1 MEKNMSFRLQVIT
14 VALGAAFIL
23 PSVAAA
29 QTPYPT
35 TFGLKAGV
43 NSSTLSSDDDLLD
56 VGSRW
61 GAVAGGFVGRNISE
75 NLGIQLEGLFSQ
87 RGANDKSRGG
97 DTSLRL
103 TYLDL
108 PLTARFGSTTANNM
122 HFHAFTGPQLGIKL
136 SAKAKDDFLDTEIDL
151 DDDVKSW
158 DFGWTVGAGVEMNRV
173 SLDARYTLG
182 LTNIDNFDANSST
195 KNRTFTVLLGYR
207 FQ

>member
-1 MEKNMSFRLQVIT
+1 MSFRVRLIT
-14 VALGAAFIL
+14 AALGAAIML

-29 QTPYPT
+29 QSVYPA

-43 NSSTLSSDDDLLD
+43 NSSNLSSDDDLLD
-56 VGSRW
+56 LGSRW
-61 GAVAGGFVGRNISE
+61 GAVAGAFVGKNISE

-87 RGANDKSRGG
+87 RGANDKTSGS

-103 TYLDL
+103 TYLDV

-136 SAKAKDDFLDTEIDL
+136 SAKAKDDFLGTEIDL
-151 DDDVKSW
+151 DDEVKSW
-158 DFGWTVGAGVEMNRV
+158 DFGWTVGAGVEVNRV

-182 LTNIDNFDANSST
+182 LTNIDNSDSDGSL

-207 FQ
+207 FR

>member
-1 MEKNMSFRLQVIT
+1 MEKNMSFRFRVIT
-14 VALGAAFIL
+14 LALGAAIML

-29 QTPYPT
+29 QTAYPA

-56 VGSRW
+56 VGSLW
-61 GAVAGGFVGRNISE
+61 GAVAGAFIGKNMSD
-75 NLGIQLEGLFSQ
+75 NLSLQLEGLFSQ
-87 RGANDKSRGG
+87 RGAKDNTFG
-97 DTSLRL
+97 DDAKIRL
-103 TYLDL
+103 TYLDV
-108 PLTARFGSTTANNM
+108 PLTARFGSTTANNV

-136 SAKAKDDFLDTEIDL
+136 SSKYTDDADSDVDL
-151 DDDVKSW
+151 DDSVKSW

-182 LTNIDNFDANSST
+182 LTNIDESDSGSSL

-207 FQ
+207 FR

>member
-1 MEKNMSFRLQVIT
+1 MSFRLRVIT
-14 VALGAAFIL
+14 LALGAAIAV

-29 QTPYPT
+29 QTVYPT

-43 NSSTLSSDDDLLD
+43 NSSTVNSDDDFLD

-61 GAVAGGFVGRNISE
+61 GAVAGAFVGRNISE

-87 RGANDKSRGG
+87 RGANDKTSGS

-108 PLTARFGSTTANNM
+108 PLTARFGSTTGDNL

-136 SAKAKDDFLDTEIDL
+136 SAKAKDDRGTEIDL
-151 DDDVKSW
+151 DDELKSW
-158 DFGWTVGAGVEMNRV
+158 DFGWTAGVGVEMNRI

-182 LTNIDNFDANSST
+182 LTNIDNSDSDSSL

>member
-1 MEKNMSFRLQVIT
+1 MSFRLRVIT
-14 VALGAAFIL
+14 VALGAAIML

-29 QTPYPT
+29 QTVYPT

-56 VGSRW
+56 VGSLW
-61 GAVAGGFVGRNISE
+61 GAVAGAFIGKNITD

-87 RGANDKSRGG
+87 RGAKDNTFG
-97 DTSLRL
+97 DDAKIRL
-103 TYLDL
+103 TYLDV

-136 SAKAKDDFLDTEIDL
+136 SSKYTDDADSDVDL
-151 DDDVKSW
+151 DDQVKSW
-158 DFGWTVGAGVEMNRV
+158 DFGWRVGAGVEMNRV

-182 LTNIDNFDANSST
+182 LTNIDESDSGSSL

-207 FQ
+207 FR

>member
-1 MEKNMSFRLQVIT
+1 MSFRSRVIT
-14 VALGAAFIL
+14 VALGAAIML

-29 QTPYPT
+29 QAVYPT

-61 GAVAGGFVGRNISE
+61 GAVAGGFVGRNITD

-87 RGANDKSRGG
+87 RGANDK
-97 DTSLRL
+97 TSGLDNSIRL
-103 TYLDL
+103 TYLDV
-108 PLTARFGSTTANNM
+108 PLTARVGSTTGNNM

-136 SAKAKDDFLDTEIDL
+136 SAKAKDDFLGTEIDL
-151 DDDVKSW
+151 DDEVKSW

-182 LTNIDNFDANSST
+182 LTNIDNSDSDASL

-207 FQ
+207 FR

>member
-1 MEKNMSFRLQVIT
+1 MSFRLRVIT
-14 VALGAAFIL
+14 VALGAAIML
-23 PSVAAA
+23 PSMAAA
-29 QTPYPT
+29 QSVYPT

-43 NSSTLSSDDDLLD
+43 NSSTLSTDDDLLD

-61 GAVAGGFVGRNISE
+61 GAVAGAFVGKNITD

-87 RGANDKSRGG
+87 RGANDKTSGV
-97 DTSLRL
+97 DNSLRL
-103 TYLDL
+103 TYLDV
-108 PLTARFGSTTANNM
+108 PLTARFGSTSANNM

-136 SAKAKDDFLDTEIDL
+136 SAKAKDDFLGTEIDL
-151 DDDVKSW
+151 DDEVKSW

-182 LTNIDNFDANSST
+182 LTNIDNSDTDSSL

-207 FQ
+207 FR

>member
-1 MEKNMSFRLQVIT
+1 MSFRLRVIT
-14 VALGAAFIL
+14 VALGAAIML

-29 QTPYPT
+29 QTLYPT

-43 NSSTLSSDDDLLD
+43 NSSTLSSDDERLD

-61 GAVAGGFVGRNISE
+61 GAVAGAFVGKNISE

-87 RGANDKSRGG
+87 RGANDKTNRS
-97 DTSLRL
+97 DNAIRL
-103 TYLDL
+103 TYLDV

-136 SAKAKDDFLDTEIDL
+136 SAKYKDDFSGTEMDL
-151 DDDVKSW
+151 DDEVKSW
-158 DFGWTVGAGVEMNRV
+158 DFGWTVGAGVEMNRI

-182 LTNIDNFDANSST
+182 LTNIDNSDSDSSL

>member
-1 MEKNMSFRLQVIT
+1 MSFRVRVIT
-14 VALGAAFIL
+14 VALGAAIML

-29 QTPYPT
+29 QTVYPT

-61 GAVAGGFVGRNISE
+61 GAVAGAFVGKNISE

-87 RGANDKSRGG
+87 RGANDKSSG
-97 DTSLRL
+97 DKTSIRL
-103 TYLDL
+103 TYLDV
-108 PLTARFGSTTANNM
+108 PLTMRFGSTTGDNL

-136 SAKAKDDFLDTEIDL
+136 SAKIKDDFDTEIDL
-151 DDDVKSW
+151 DDEVKSW
-158 DFGWTVGAGVEMNRV
+158 DFGWTVGAGVEMNRI

-182 LTNIDNFDANSST
+182 LTNIDNSDSDASL